1 MNQVVGCFVVEE
13 GRGCLVGRRVDFVGG
28 LDDKLDNKEL
38 VVVLSRLVV
47 GDVSDLEGM
56 WVIGFGEG
64 LVWVFVVGD

>member
-28 LDDKLDNKEL
+28 LDDKLDNIEL

-47 GDVSDLEGM
+47 GDVSDLEG
-56 WVIGFGEG
+56 V
-64 LVWVFVVGD
+64 